1 MGCSRASDER
11 DDDPRT
17 ATVANQSVC
26 DPTPSEMKHTH
37 QVPCDAME
45 VKGEAEATWK
55 KMR

>member
-1 MGCSRASDER
+1 MMILGQQ
-11 DDDPRT
+11 PWL
-17 ATVANQSVC
+17 NQSVC
-26 DPTPSEMKHTH
+26 DPTPSEMKYTH